1 MPISRF
7 EKTLYAAIA
16 ILGVIMFASLSIVVN
31 TTNADVHLFFFDC
44 FIALVAM
51 AFFLLCFKIAKAVLV
66 PSEPETT
73 IGETAEGKDENTRF
87 QFTLELRR
95 CDSIK
100 GRIVRLVHIF

>member
-1 MPISRF
+1 LNAHSGSSKYYWITLDNAIRMPIGRF

-16 ILGVIMFASLSIVVN
+16 ILGVVMFASLSIVVN
-31 TTNADVHLFFFDC
+31 TANADVHLFFFDC

-73 IGETAEGKDENTRF
+73 VSETAGGEDENM
-87 QFTLELRR
+87 
-95 CDSIK
+95 
-100 GRIVRLVHIF
+100 